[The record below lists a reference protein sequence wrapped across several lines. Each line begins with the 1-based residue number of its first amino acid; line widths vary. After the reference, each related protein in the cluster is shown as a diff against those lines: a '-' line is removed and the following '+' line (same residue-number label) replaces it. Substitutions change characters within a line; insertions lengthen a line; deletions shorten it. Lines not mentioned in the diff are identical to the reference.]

1 MTTDTRFRMS
11 PQVIIGLLIVAWG
24 LTLTA
29 GNVGWIDDTSRVLRW
44 FWPIGLLSFGLAM
57 LLGQRERS
65 GKLFGG
71 LLMLFGLGS
80 LADRLDWWI
89 FNPWNWWPLLL
100 VFFGVMLISRAR
112 GGMRRDAIQESSE
125 SDMSTFAF
133 WSGVRRRIGG
143 VFRRADLTAIMGG
156 IEIDLRGA
164 TFSGDAVIDVFALWG
179 GIDLTVAPDCD
190 ISNEIVAIMGGVDD
204 KTAGSTLGEGRRVM
218 GGIGK
223 FGSSGDP
230 VPGVASGRPRL
241 ILRGF
246 AIMGGVEIKS

>member
-1 MTTDTRFRMS
+1 VATDTRFRVT
-11 PQVIIGLLIVAWG
+11 PQVVIGLLIVAWG

-29 GNVGWIDDTSRVLRW
+29 GNVGWIEDTNRLLRW
-44 FWPIGLLSFGLAM
+44 FWPLGLLSVGLVL

-71 LLMLFGLGS
+71 LLVLFGLAS
-80 LADRLDWWI
+80 LADRLDYWI
-89 FNPWNWWPLLL
+89 FNPFNWWPLLL
-100 VFFGVMLISRAR
+100 VFFGFLLISRSR
-112 GGMRRDAIQESSE
+112 GGVTRDGQLDSTDSTL
-125 SDMSTFAF
+125 STFAF
-133 WSGVRRRIGG
+133 WSGVRRRITG

-156 IEIDLRGA
+156 IEIDLRPA
-164 TFSGDAVIDVFALWG
+164 TITGDAVIDIFAMWG
-179 GIDLTVAPDCD
+179 GIDLTVPPDID

-204 KTAGSTLGEGRRVM
+204 KTGGTSLGDGRKVM

-223 FGSSGDP
+223 FGSSSDP
-230 VPGVASGRPRL
+230 VPGMTPGRPRI